1 MKVSYTLSNP
11 AINARWGPINNAK
24 IQELARIEAEARIE
38 KFLINE
44 EFLREDDVK
53 VIAKEI
59 TRYFN

>member
-11 AINARWGPINNAK
+11 AINARGGPINNAK

-38 KFLINE
+38 KFLIKE